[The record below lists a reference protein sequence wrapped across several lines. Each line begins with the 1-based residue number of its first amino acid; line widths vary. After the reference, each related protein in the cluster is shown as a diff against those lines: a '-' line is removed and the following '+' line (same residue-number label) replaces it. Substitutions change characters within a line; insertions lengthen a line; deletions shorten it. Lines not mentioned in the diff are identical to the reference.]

1 MSIVRKIGFALLVAV
16 VTVITLLTVSNAVS
30 TWQTLSAQRVLASF
44 YEPPASIEAL
54 PGTLIRHEPI
64 DVTVDGGSAH
74 RILYVTER
82 PDGGRAVS
90 GGMVFIPDA
99 PAPPEGRPVV
109 AWAHGTVGMG
119 DACTPSRSKDPLA
132 DTTGWIE
139 QMMGLGW
146 VVTATDYTG
155 LGTPG
160 PELYLV
166 AEAEVTDVV
175 NSVRAAAELPGT
187 DIGNRYVVWGHS
199 QGGHSA
205 LWSGHLAP
213 DYAPDLE
220 LLGVAA
226 AAPAAELTEIIG
238 AQWQTAVAW
247 AIGPE
252 AVIAWRDID
261 PSLPLEGVLTPR
273 AQGDYV
279 DFAQECIVSAALNA
293 ITRVTLGEQ
302 FFESNPLLSA
312 PWAAVLA
319 EQTPPPLP
327 PGMPVFIAQGT
338 ADTVVLA
345 WPNALLLER
354 WCTSGSAISM
364 LWMGEV
370 SHQAAAINAGPTAVS
385 WIQDRFDNRPAPRTC
400 DQPVPVSAPT
410 VESSTAN

>member
-1 MSIVRKIGFALLVAV
+1 VNIVRKIGFALLVAV
-16 VTVITLLTVSNAVS
+16 VVSVSLLSLANAVT
-30 TWQTLSAQRVLASF
+30 TWQTLSAQRALASF
-44 YEPPASIEAL
+44 YEPLEPTSGN

-64 DVTVDGGSAH
+64 DVEVEGGSAH
-74 RILYVTER
+74 RILYVSER
-82 PDGGRAVS
+82 PDGSAGVS
-90 GGMVFIPDA
+90 GGMVFIPDTPA
-99 PAPPEGRPVV
+99 PAEGRPVV

-119 DACTPSRSKDPLA
+119 DACAPSRSKNPLA
-132 DTTGWIE
+132 DTTGWLE

-160 PELYLV
+160 VELYLV

-175 NSVRAAAELPGT
+175 NSVRAAGQVPDARTGT
-187 DIGNRYVVWGHS
+187 RYVVWGHS

-213 DYAPDLE
+213 DYAPELQ

-252 AVIAWRDID
+252 AVIAWREVD
-261 PSLPLEGVLTPR
+261 PSLPLDGILTTR

-293 ITRVTLGEQ
+293 ITRVSLGEQ
-302 FFESNPLLSA
+302 FFETNPLLSA
-312 PWAAVLA
+312 PWAQVL
-319 EQTPPPLP
+319 ETQTPPALP
-327 PGMPVFIAQGT
+327 PDMPTFIAQGT

-345 WPNALLLER
+345 WPNALLLDR
-354 WCTSGSAISM
+354 WCDFGSAIAM

-370 SHQAAAINAGPTAVS
+370 NHPDAAINAGPSAVS
-385 WIQDRFDNRPAPRTC
+385 WIADRFADRPAPRTC
-400 DQPVPVSAPT
+400 EQPVPVSIP
-410 VESSTAN
+410 ER

>member
-1 MSIVRKIGFALLVAV
+1 MGIVRKTGFTLLVIV
-16 VTVITLLTVSNAVS
+16 VAVITLLTISNAVS

-44 YEPPASIEAL
+44 YEPPLSIEEP
-54 PGTLIRHEPI
+54 PGTLIRYEPL
-64 DVTVDGGSAH
+64 DVSVDGGSAH

-82 PDGGRAVS
+82 PDGSPAVS
-90 GGMVFIPDA
+90 GGMVFVPST

-119 DACTPSRSKDPLA
+119 EACAPSRSRNPLA
-132 DTTGWIE
+132 DTTGWLE
-139 QMMGLGW
+139 QMLSLGW
-146 VVTATDYTG
+146 IVTATDYTG

-160 PELYLV
+160 TELYLV
-166 AEAEVTDVV
+166 AEAEVSDVV
-175 NSVRAAAELPGT
+175 NSVRAAAQLPESST
-187 DIGNRYVVWGHS
+187 SDRYVVWGHS

-213 DYAPDLE
+213 DYAPELS

-226 AAPAAELTEIIG
+226 AAPAAELTDIIG
-238 AQWQTAVAW
+238 AQWETAVAW

-252 AVIAWRDID
+252 AVIAWRDIN
-261 PSLPLEGVLTPR
+261 PSLPIEGILTQR

-279 DFAQECIVSAALNA
+279 DFAQECIVTAALNA
-293 ITRVTLGEQ
+293 VTRVTLGEQ

-327 PGMPVFIAQGT
+327 PEMPVFIAQGT
-338 ADTVVLA
+338 ADTVVLP
-345 WPNALLLER
+345 WPNALLLDR
-354 WCTSGSAISM
+354 WCDSGSAISM

-370 SHQAAAINAGPTAVS
+370 NHPAAAINAGPSAVS
-385 WIQDRFDNRPAPRTC
+385 WIADRFDDRPAPRTC
-400 DQPVPVSAPT
+400 DQPVPVTAPE
-410 VESSTAN
+410 VASTSGN

>member
-1 MSIVRKIGFALLVAV
+1 MSIVRRTGFALLVAV
-16 VTVITLLTVSNAVS
+16 VTVITLLTVTNAVS

-44 YEPPASIEAL
+44 YEPPLTLDEF

-64 DVTVDGGSAH
+64 DVTVEGGTAH

-82 PDGGRAVS
+82 PDGDRAVS

-99 PAPPEGRPVV
+99 PAPAQGRPVV

-132 DTTGWIE
+132 DTTGWLE

-187 DIGNRYVVWGHS
+187 NIGNRYVVWGHS

-213 DYAPDLE
+213 DYAPDLD

-226 AAPAAELTEIIG
+226 AAPAAELSEIIG

-261 PSLPLEGVLTPR
+261 PSLPLEGILTSR

-293 ITRVTLGEQ
+293 VTRVTLGEQ

-338 ADTVVLA
+338 ADTVVLP

-354 WCTSGSAISM
+354 WCASGSAVSM

-370 SHQAAAINAGPTAVS
+370 SHQAAAINAGPSAVS
-385 WIQDRFDNRPAPRTC
+385 WIADRFDDRPAPQTC
-400 DQPVPVSAPT
+400 DQPVPVSTPT
-410 VESSTAN
+410 AESTSVN